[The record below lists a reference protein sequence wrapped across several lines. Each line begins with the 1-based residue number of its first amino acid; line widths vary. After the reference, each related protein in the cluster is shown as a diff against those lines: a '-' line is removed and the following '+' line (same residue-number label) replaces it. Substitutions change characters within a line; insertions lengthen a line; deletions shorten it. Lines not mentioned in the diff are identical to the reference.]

1 MAGGDRAEL
10 AERWERATEWPL
22 VIAALVFLAAYAIP
36 IIDPTIPRSVGFVCY
51 WLGWLTW
58 LMFVVDYLMRLLLA
72 EDRRRYLIRHW
83 LDLLIVA
90 LPMLRPLRLVRLLP
104 LLSVLDRR
112 ASSLLRGR
120 LAIYV
125 VLGSSLIGFVAALA
139 VLSAERGRPGSNIE
153 NFGDALWWAA
163 ETMTTV
169 GYGDRYPVTA
179 TGRVVAVGLMVCG
192 IALLGTVTATL
203 ATWLVEHVAQAEESD
218 AAKLMARID
227 QLEAKLDAQLAG
239 LRGPTPQQ
247 HGAEPPTADPSP
259 GPRK

>member
-10 AERWERATEWPL
+10 AERWERVTEWPL
-22 VIAALVFLAAYAIP
+22 VIAALVFLAVYAIP
-36 IIDPTIPRSVGFVCY
+36 ILDPTIPRSVGFVCY

-139 VLSAERGRPGSNIE
+139 VRAPSADAGGPTSRTSVTPSGGRP
-153 NFGDALWWAA
+153 
-163 ETMTTV
+163 
-169 GYGDRYPVTA
+169 R
-179 TGRVVAVGLMVCG
+179 R
-192 IALLGTVTATL
+192 
-203 ATWLVEHVAQAEESD
+203 
-218 AAKLMARID
+218 
-227 QLEAKLDAQLAG
+227 
-239 LRGPTPQQ
+239 
-247 HGAEPPTADPSP
+247 
-259 GPRK
+259 